1 MAVSTI
7 GTSGIADANITTAK
21 LADATVTTAKL
32 AASSALVGKNL
43 VQNGAMTVAQRGSVN
58 AGAGSG
64 GSAYTQCDRWYYHE
78 RGGTEGAAVT
88 LTQDTDVPA
97 GQGFAYSLKCD
108 VTTAEAAVSAGEMQG
123 LQTRI
128 EAHNLQHLIYG
139 NANAKTVVLSF
150 WFKSPK
156 SGAHCVGLYQPD
168 GTRSYIR
175 EFTVASADTWEQHT
189 VTFPGDASGTITN
202 DNGEGLRLNF
212 ALTGGSTYQV
222 AADGWAAG
230 EDYATSNQQNL
241 LDNTANNIYLTG
253 VQLEVGSVATDFEHE
268 DIGTMLA
275 KCKRYYEQMDFDSSS
290 AELVALCNIWDA
302 TAGAGLI
309 EYQVEKRALPT
320 VTITAVGTF
329 NVVEGDGTTQ
339 APGSITGIRMGTRS
353 TSISVGLTA
362 AALGGGELRRDATD
376 VCNIKI
382 SAEL

>member
-1 MAVSTI
+1 MRGRQELSTQLPI
-7 GTSGIADANITTAK
+7 RLMPPITRQTS
-21 LADATVTTAKL
+21 
-32 AASSALVGKNL
+32 
-43 VQNGAMTVAQRGSVN
+43 
-58 AGAGSG
+58 
-64 GSAYTQCDRWYYHE
+64 
-78 RGGTEGAAVT
+78 
-88 LTQDTDVPA
+88 
-97 GQGFAYSLKCD
+97 
-108 VTTAEAAVSAGEMQG
+108 
-123 LQTRI
+123 
-128 EAHNLQHLIYG
+128 
-139 NANAKTVVLSF
+139 
-150 WFKSPK
+150 
-156 SGAHCVGLYQPD
+156 
-168 GTRSYIR
+168 
-175 EFTVASADTWEQHT
+175 FTS
-189 VTFPGDASGTITN
+189 
-202 DNGEGLRLNF
+202 
-212 ALTGGSTYQV
+212 
-222 AADGWAAG
+222 
-230 EDYATSNQQNL
+230 
-241 LDNTANNIYLTG
+241 G

>member
-1 MAVSTI
+1 
-7 GTSGIADANITTAK
+7 
-21 LADATVTTAKL
+21 
-32 AASSALVGKNL
+32 
-43 VQNGAMTVAQRGSVN
+43 
-58 AGAGSG
+58 
-64 GSAYTQCDRWYYHE
+64 
-78 RGGTEGAAVT
+78 